1 MGAPVLRGRLLS
13 AGARQGARQLGRS
26 ASGTVARVLRADPV
40 GCCLVDARF
49 ELAGMDRQ
57 LLGGAFWGV
66 DGGRAALCF
75 VGANLVPL
83 SGSGSALDQLADALG
98 RRGRSCASLVGRSDR
113 TLALWERLAAYWG
126 PAREVRGDQPL
137 LACPDPPA
145 CPVDPAVLPVGEDR
159 LDDYYPAAVAMFT
172 EEVGVDPTIG
182 DAGRGYRARV
192 AGLLSA
198 GRAYARFDGRDV
210 VFKAE
215 IGALSSRVALI
226 QGVWVHPDL
235 RGRGLAA
242 PATAAVVLAA
252 RRMGRLPSLYVNAH
266 NDPARAAYRRVGFQ
280 RAGSFAS
287 VLF

>member
-1 MGAPVLRGRLLS
+1 MAAPVLRGRLLP
-13 AGARQGARQLGRS
+13 AAARQGARQLGRG
-26 ASGTVARVLRADPV
+26 ASGTVARVLQSDPV
-40 GCCLVDARF
+40 GGCLVAARF

-57 LLGGAFWGV
+57 LLGGTFWGV

-75 VGANLVPL
+75 AGANLVPL
-83 SGSGSALDQLADALG
+83 SGSGAAVHRLADALG
-98 RRGRSCASLVGRSDR
+98 PRGRTCASLVGRSDR
-113 TLALWERLAAYWG
+113 TLELWDRLAPHWG
-126 PAREVRGDQPL
+126 PAREVRGEQPL
-137 LACPDPPA
+137 LVCPDPPA
-145 CPVDPAVLPVGEDR
+145 CPMDERVMPVGEDR

-172 EEVGVDPTIG
+172 EEVGVDPTLG
-182 DAGRGYRARV
+182 DGGRAYRARV

-198 GRAYARFDGRDV
+198 GRANARFEGREV

-252 RRMGRLPSLYVNAH
+252 QRLDRLPSLYVNAH
-266 NDPARAAYRRVGFQ
+266 NDAARATYRRVGFR

>member
-1 MGAPVLRGRLLS
+1 MAAPVLRGRLLP
-13 AGARQGARQLGRS
+13 AGTRQGARQLGRG
-26 ASGTVARVLRADPV
+26 AAGAVARVLRSDPV
-40 GCCLVDARF
+40 GGCIVAARF

-57 LLGGAFWGV
+57 LLGGTFWGV

-75 VGANLVPL
+75 AGANLVAL
-83 SGSGSALDQLADALG
+83 SGSAADLQRIADALG
-98 RRGRSCASLVGRSDR
+98 PRGRSCASLVGRSDH
-113 TLALWERLAAYWG
+113 TLALWERLARHWG

-137 LACPDPPA
+137 LVCPDPPA
-145 CPVDPAVLPVGEDR
+145 CATDELVAPVGEDR
-159 LDDYYPAAVAMFT
+159 LADYFPAAVAMFT
-172 EEVGVDPTIG
+172 EEVGVDPTVG
-182 DAGRGYRARV
+182 DGGRGYRARV

-242 PATAAVVLAA
+242 PATAAVVRAA
-252 RRMGRLPSLYVNAH
+252 QRLGRLPSLYVNAH
-266 NDPARAAYRRVGFQ
+266 NDAARATYRRVGFH
-280 RAGSFAS
+280 RDGSFAS